1 MQFIF
6 QNLKNLLLSGPVIL
20 LLESFLK
27 KSNEK
32 KKPGKDLSTQ
42 NYMLQHDL

>member
-6 QNLKNLLLSGPVIL
+6 QNPKKLLLSGPVIL
-20 LLESFLK
+20 LLKSFLK

-32 KKPGKDLSTQ
+32 KTGKDLSTQ